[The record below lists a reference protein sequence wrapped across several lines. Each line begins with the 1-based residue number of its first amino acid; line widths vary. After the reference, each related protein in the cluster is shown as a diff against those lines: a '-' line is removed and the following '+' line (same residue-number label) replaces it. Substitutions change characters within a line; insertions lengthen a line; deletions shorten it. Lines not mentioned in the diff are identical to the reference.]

1 MYSDLLYHIA
11 LTMVPHIGD
20 VHAKELLQH
29 FGSAEKIFAAR
40 KSHLDK
46 FPGIGSTRSK
56 SIKTFN
62 AFNRAEE
69 ELRFIEK
76 YKITAL
82 TQTDAAYPK
91 RLLNCYD
98 APYLLYYKGN
108 ANLNH
113 DKVMAVIGTRNHTD
127 YGKEMTCKIIQD
139 LAQNNVVV
147 VSGLAYGIDA
157 LAHRASLKNKL
168 FTIGVLAHGL
178 DRIYPAANKTLAK
191 EMTANGGLL
200 TDFMSGTKPD
210 KQNFPKRNRIVAGIS
225 DATVVIETN
234 INGGSMITAELAN
247 NYNKDVFALPG
258 KATDIKSSGCNY
270 LIRSNKAALIES
282 GKDILE
288 FMNWSGAPEKK
299 MITQK
304 ELFIELTPQEN
315 TILKIIREKET
326 ASIDEITPGCGFS
339 SSMIAAAILN
349 LELQGIITSL
359 PGKLYKLL

>member
-1 MYSDLLYHIA
+1 MQSDLLYHIA

-20 VHAKELLQH
+20 VHAKALLQH
-29 FGSAEKIFAAR
+29 FGSAESIFAAR
-40 KSHLDK
+40 KSLLDK
-46 FPGIGSTRSK
+46 FPGIGIIRSK

-62 AFNRAEE
+62 AFSRAEE

-76 YKITAL
+76 YKIATL
-82 TQTDAAYPK
+82 TQIDTTYPK
-91 RLLNCYD
+91 RLLHCYD
-98 APYLLYYKGN
+98 APSLLYYKGN
-108 ANLNH
+108 ANLNQNR
-113 DKVMAVIGTRNHTD
+113 VISVIGSRNHTE
-127 YGKEMTCKIIQD
+127 YGKEMTCRIIED
-139 LAQNNVVV
+139 LAQNDVVI

-157 LAHRASLKNKL
+157 LAHRCALKNKL

-178 DRIYPAANKTLAK
+178 DRIYPAANKILAK
-191 EMTANGGLL
+191 EMTVNGGLL

-258 KATDIKSSGCNY
+258 RATDSKSTGCNY
-270 LIRSNKAALIES
+270 LIRSNKAALITS
-282 GKDILE
+282 ATDILQ

-299 MITQK
+299 KVMQK
-304 ELFIELTPQEN
+304 ELFTELTPHEQA
-315 TILKIIREKET
+315 ILQIIREKET

-349 LELQGIITSL
+349 LELQGIITCL
-359 PGKLYKLL
+359 PGKIYKLL